1 MNSTQ
6 IKKSIANLLIATSI
20 STSTLL
26 TPAAYAQSEA
36 SVAVSMLPIAS
47 VVVAGAGVSMA
58 AGAIVSIPIA
68 LAVSGS
74 YLIVKTVESTARGT
88 IYVLERASDGATAAI
103 EMSGYAA
110 HGASLVVGSAVTVSA
125 IGAGVILISAGAA
138 IAFIPNE
145 IGRALLRNERITF

>member
-1 MNSTQ
+1 MNSTKF
-6 IKKSIANLLIATSI
+6 KKSIAKLLMATAISTGTLLPATSF
-20 STSTLL
+20 
-26 TPAAYAQSEA
+26 AQSETSA
-36 SVAVSMLPIAS
+36 AVSMLPIAS
-47 VVVAGAGVSMA
+47 VVVAGAGVSMT
-58 AGAIVSIPIA
+58 AGAIASIPIA

-88 IYVLERASDGATAAI
+88 IYVLERSSDGATAAI
-103 EMSGYAA
+103 EMSGHAA

>member
-1 MNSTQ
+1 MNSSQ
-6 IKKSIANLLIATSI
+6 LKKSVVNLLIATAI

-26 TPAAYAQSEA
+26 PTSTFAQSEA
-36 SVAVSMLPIAS
+36 SAAVSMLPIAS
-47 VVVAGAGVSMA
+47 IIVAGAGVSLA
-58 AGAIVSIPIA
+58 AGAIATVPVA

-74 YLIVKTVESTARGT
+74 YLIIKTVESTVKGT

-103 EMSGYAA
+103 EMSGHAS
-110 HGASLVVGSAVTVSA
+110 HRASLVVGSAVTVSA

>member
-1 MNSTQ
+1 MNST
-6 IKKSIANLLIATSI
+6 KFKHSVANLLIATALSA
-20 STSTLL
+20 STLL
-26 TPAAYAQSEA
+26 PIAAFAQSEA

-47 VVVAGAGVSMA
+47 VVVAGAGVSMT

-88 IYVLERASDGATAAI
+88 IYVLERASDGAAATI
-103 EMSGYAA
+103 EMSGHAA
-110 HGASLVVGSAVTVSA
+110 HATSLVVGSAVTVSA

>member
-110 HGASLVVGSAVTVSA
+110 HSAVTVSA

>member
-1 MNSTQ
+1 
-6 IKKSIANLLIATSI
+6 
-20 STSTLL
+20 
-26 TPAAYAQSEA
+26 
-36 SVAVSMLPIAS
+36 
-47 VVVAGAGVSMA
+47 MA
-58 AGAIVSIPIA
+58 AGAIASIPIA

-103 EMSGYAA
+103 EMSGRAA
-110 HGASLVVGSAVTVSA
+110 HGASIVVGSAVTVSA